1 MTRLA
6 VLPSA
11 CGNVVGTRD
20 DISFAVQWLAYTFPY
35 RRFADTLAG
44 DCARLGAN
52 VTRYVF
58 IVMDFHHLLSA
69 GLPAQSAEIQ
79 SGHSEGEPRLGNSPR
94 ALKPRSIHV
103 QSFPTV

>member
-20 DISFAVQWLAYTFPY
+20 DISFAVQWLACTLPY
-35 RRFADTLAG
+35 RRFAGTLAG
-44 DCARLGAN
+44 DCARLGAD

-58 IVMDFHHLLSA
+58 IVVDFHHLLSA
-69 GLPAQSAEIQ
+69 GLPAHSAIIR
-79 SGHSEGEPRLGNSPR
+79 SEAFSRVEWR
-94 ALKPRSIHV
+94 
-103 QSFPTV
+103 